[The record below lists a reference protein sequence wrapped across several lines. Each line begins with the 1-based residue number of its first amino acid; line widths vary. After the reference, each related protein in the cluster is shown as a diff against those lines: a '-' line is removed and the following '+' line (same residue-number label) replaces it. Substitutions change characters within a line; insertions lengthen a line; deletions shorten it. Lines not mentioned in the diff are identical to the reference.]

1 MTGSHLYRYGINK
14 INWWSVLRLHWQK
27 RSVLEINTILPAIN
41 KRIVKHC
48 IHSQSYRLV
57 THLLF
62 LITQVHDHIKEMQSS
77 RYCNCKIAKE
87 ANRMAGHKELM
98 WYLPPAWQNFLEDVV
113 LWAVGKGSVQNF
125 VFELQQPGKGTGRFA
140 C

>member
-1 MTGSHLYRYGINK
+1 MTGSHLYRYGIKK

-27 RSVLEINTILPAIN
+27 RSVLEINTILSAIN
-41 KRIVKHC
+41 KIIVKHC
-48 IHSQSYRLV
+48 IHSRSYKIV
-57 THLLF
+57 IHLLF
-62 LITQVHDHIKEMQSS
+62 LITQFHNHIKAKRSG
-77 RYCNCKIAKE
+77 RFCNFKIAKE
-87 ANRMAGHKELM
+87 MNKMAGHKELT